1 MTYSVLFIHSSRD
14 TAIQPDSARRTY
26 GRVGTTDKELV
37 KLHNPGHCLTVDSE
51 WERVAEK
58 TYAFIQAHQ

>member
-1 MTYSVLFIHSSRD
+1 MSIWVSQF
-14 TAIQPDSARRTY
+14 
-26 GRVGTTDKELV
+26 
-37 KLHNPGHCLTVDSE
+37 GHCLTVDSE